1 MKNEDSESVT
11 SANSLPVDS
20 HAESPKQETEYK
32 RHSPAGHAE
41 SRIQTAIVRHEQTTD
56 VTESR
61 VSDVIVSS
69 SAPSSTESETEQ
81 EDQTIQDR
89 VSGLRSCNPT
99 TYFFMM
105 KFNKK

>member
-11 SANSLPVDS
+11 SANSLPIDS
-20 HAESPKQETEYK
+20 HAEDPKHETEYK

-41 SRIQTAIVRHEQTTD
+41 SRIQTAIVRHEQTID

-69 SAPSSTESETEQ
+69 SAPSSSVSETEQ